1 MLINPFALFSF
12 ATNST
17 AESALSN
24 SSCGKALPVGG
35 QAVIEGVIMK
45 GPSHWGMAVRK
56 PEGDIFR
63 DRWSCAGWDKKG
75 MWSRP
80 ILRGMA
86 TMAEMLREGFRAL
99 SRSAQIA
106 LGEDEE
112 LTTKDIVISVLVSVA
127 AVIGLF
133 VALPLWIGDLFAGW
147 FSLGHVGEHVVEGIA
162 RGVVFVAYVGCI
174 GLWKDIREV
183 LMYHGAEHKTINA
196 FEAGVP
202 MTVRNISRHSR
213 IHPRCGTSFLMVVVV
228 VSILVFSLAG
238 GGGALWRIGSRVV
251 LLPLVVGISY
261 EIIRATSRWGE
272 VGRFIMA
279 PALSLQYLTTR
290 VPSGPQLEV
299 AMRALESALNV
310 KFTPDVPGRRIY
322 SESRL

>member
-1 MLINPFALFSF
+1 MRINPFALFSF
-12 ATNST
+12 AANGTEDSAVST
-17 AESALSN
+17 
-24 SSCGKALPVGG
+24 SSCDKNLPVGG

-45 GPSHWGMAVRK
+45 GPSHWGMAVRR

-75 MWSRP
+75 IWSMP
-80 ILRGMA
+80 VLRGVA

-106 LGEDEE
+106 LGEEEE
-112 LTTKDIVISVLVSVA
+112 LTTKDLVISVVVSVV

-133 VALPLWIGDLFAGW
+133 VALPLWVGELFGRW
-147 FSLGHVGEHVVEGIA
+147 FGLGHVGKHVMEGIA
-162 RGVVFVAYVGCI
+162 RGAIFIAYVGCI

-196 FEAGVP
+196 FEAGEA
-202 MTVRNISRHSR
+202 MTIRNISRHSR

-228 VSILVFSLAG
+228 VSIFVFSFAG
-238 GGGALWRIGSRVV
+238 GGGVLWRIGSRVV
-251 LLPLVVGISY
+251 LLPLVIGISY
-261 EIIRATSRWGE
+261 EIIKGSVRWGRL
-272 VGRFIMA
+272 GKSIMA

-290 VPSGPQLEV
+290 VPSGPQIEV
-299 AMRALESALNV
+299 AKRALESALNV
-310 KFTPDVPGRRIY
+310 KFTPDTPGRSMC
-322 SESRL
+322 SEFR

>member
-1 MLINPFALFSF
+1 MLINPFALLSF
-12 ATNST
+12 ALR
-17 AESALSN
+17 AAFDSAS
-24 SSCGKALPVGG
+24 SSCEKSLPVGG

-75 MWSRP
+75 IWSCP
-80 ILRGMA
+80 VLRGVA
-86 TMAEMLREGFRAL
+86 TMAEMMREGFRAL

-106 LGEDEE
+106 LGEEEE
-112 LTTKDIVISVLVSVA
+112 LTTKDLVISVLVSIVA
-127 AVIGLF
+127 VVGLF
-133 VALPLWIGDLFAGW
+133 VALPLWIGDLFGRW
-147 FSLGHVGEHVVEGIA
+147 FDLGHVGRHAVEGLA
-162 RGVVFVAYVGCI
+162 RGLVFVAYVGCI

-196 FEAGVP
+196 FEGGSP
-202 MTVRNISRHSR
+202 MTVKRIGSYSR

-238 GGGALWRIGSRVV
+238 GGGVLWRIGSRVV
-251 LLPLVVGISY
+251 LLPLVVGLSY
-261 EIIRATSRWGE
+261 EIIRASSKWGSL
-272 VGRFIMA
+272 GRSIMA

-290 VPSGPQLEV
+290 VPSGAQIEV
-299 AMRALESALNV
+299 ALRALESALNV
-310 KFTPDVPGRRIY
+310 KFTPDTPGRSVY
-322 SESRL
+322 GESRL